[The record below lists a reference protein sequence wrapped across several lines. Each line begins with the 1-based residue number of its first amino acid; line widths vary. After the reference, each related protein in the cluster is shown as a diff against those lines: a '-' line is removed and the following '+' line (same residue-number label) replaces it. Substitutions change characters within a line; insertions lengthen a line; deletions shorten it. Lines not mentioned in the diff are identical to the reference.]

1 MGCSIKFGIRSA
13 QKEVLTFWLSFAF
26 AFFVS
31 LVSHIVRYAP
41 SSTYKVPL

>member
-26 AFFVS
+26 FVS